1 MNCLVARK
9 ISGFAVAS
17 WGKIKDLCSVA
28 GLVPDPLSVSLRDL
42 FLQQQA
48 QPLDFEYLSVPA
60 ANLVLV
66 LDFEY
71 LSVSAANLVLV
82 LDFEY
87 LSVPAANLIMLLDFD

>member
-60 ANLVLV
+60 ANLIP
-66 LDFEY
+66 
-71 LSVSAANLVLV
+71 A